1 MALHVLVCVTQHFIA
16 RRVGA
21 VLHVTAGVR
30 VTVRTRC
37 AHIIRHVVVHTAHD
51 GVTLR
56 VRSRRVVP
64 GLIFLPGDARHA
76 RVILHAH
83 VRRADDWIALR
94 VCANI
99 LIS

>member
-16 RRVGA
+16 RCVGT

-30 VTVRTRC
+30 VTVRTRN
-37 AHIIRHVVVHTAHD
+37 ALVALHVVVGTAHD

-56 VRSRRVVP
+56 VRSGRVVP